1 MAGLVE
7 VTDHRLIYGD
17 TASLRAAHIPG
28 SITFSLKYVNASSL
42 GADDQIVSV
51 MGHLTSTRRYRPRN
65 LTKRRTKIMEE
76 KGFEPSTFGKSFFG
90 LIGAGAPGH
99 RTLLLLLLLLLNTDQ
114 NANVL
119 TTRPLPLFVE
129 V

>member
-1 MAGLVE
+1 
-7 VTDHRLIYGD
+7 
-17 TASLRAAHIPG
+17 
-28 SITFSLKYVNASSL
+28 
-42 GADDQIVSV
+42 
-51 MGHLTSTRRYRPRN
+51 
-65 LTKRRTKIMEE
+65 MEE

-99 RTLLLLLLLLLNTDQ
+99 RTLLLLLLLLNTDQ

-119 TTRPLPLFVE
+119 TTRPLPPFVE